1 MPSSVIADMFKPS
14 FCVHDCFG
22 GSWVEMNCAGSAIIM
37 NGRTGMDVYKSRTSL
52 EYILEQNFFFFKTS
66 IVLVTG

>member
-1 MPSSVIADMFKPS
+1 MPSSVIADTFKPT

-37 NGRTGMDVYKSRTSL
+37 NGRTGMDIINQGLLLSISLSRT
-52 EYILEQNFFFFKTS
+52 FFFKTS